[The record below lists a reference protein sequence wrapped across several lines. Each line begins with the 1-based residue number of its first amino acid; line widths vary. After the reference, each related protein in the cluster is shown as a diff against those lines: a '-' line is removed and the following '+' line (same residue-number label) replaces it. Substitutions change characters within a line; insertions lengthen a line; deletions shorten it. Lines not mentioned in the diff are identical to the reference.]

1 MMKRSVNILL
11 MSFALLMFSV
21 SAFAKSEIYT
31 STFSNKAVSGYDPV
45 AYFTQGEP
53 VKGSS
58 DYQTEYK
65 GAKWLFASQE
75 NLDLF
80 LADPEKYAPQYGG
93 YCAWAVG
100 HNITAKGDPHQWK
113 IINDKLYLNYDAD
126 IQSKWLQDPE
136 KWIVEGDKYWP
147 DVLK

>member
-1 MMKRSVNILL
+1 MKKTSQIL
-11 MSFALLMFSV
+11 FAFVALLMFNV

-31 STFSNKAVSGYDPV
+31 GTFSSKAVGGYDTV
-45 AYFTQGEP
+45 AYFTQGTP
-53 VKGSS
+53 VKGDS

-65 GAKWLFASQE
+65 GAKWLFSSQE
-75 NLDLF
+75 NLDAF

-100 HNITAKGDPHQWK
+100 HNITAKGDPQQWK
-113 IINDKLYLNYDAD
+113 IIDDKLYLNYDAD

-136 KWIVEGDKYWP
+136 KWIVEGDKNWP
-147 DVLK
+147 GVLK